1 MAPTEVTVRWRWRGG
16 GLQRCHSER
25 QNDGE
30 HRFKPCPEET
40 DWLKE
45 GKQKSDWSW
54 EMMTVFG
61 FDSVGNR

>member
-30 HRFKPCPEET
+30 ET

-45 GKQKSDWSW
+45 GKQKSYWSW
-54 EMMTVFG
+54 EMMTAFG
-61 FDSVGNR
+61 SDSVGNR